1 MSHLVR
7 PPCDEAVIRCGHEAA
22 EAARQNPTWVL
33 VTAIL
38 ASSMAFIDGTVVNVA
53 LPSVQR
59 DLGAGAA
66 EAEWVV
72 EAYTLLLSSLL
83 LVGGALGDRLGRRRV
98 FATGVALFAVTSA
111 ACGLA
116 PSAGVLIGARALQ
129 GAAAA
134 LLMPGSLA
142 LISAAYSG
150 ARRGRA
156 IGTWSGAS
164 AITAAIGPVL
174 GGFLVGHFSWRW
186 AFFIN
191 LPLAAVALLLALTR
205 VPESVD
211 PEARGRLDW
220 PGAGLASAGLG
231 AVVYAVIRAQGTS
244 GFDAA
249 STAGLV
255 GGLVALAAFLWRER
269 ALTRAARAATGGGG
283 SGGRARRLPMLS
295 LDLFRSRAF
304 SATNGLT
311 LLLYAPL
318 GGALFFVPFDLI
330 EVHHYSPAAAGASLL
345 PMVLLL
351 SVLSRWAGGLVGTVG
366 ARLPLTV
373 GPLVAAGG
381 FALFALPGSG
391 GSYWTTFFPASAVLG
406 LGMAIT
412 VAPLTTTVMG
422 SVPSTHAGAA
432 SGVNNA
438 VARVAGLLA
447 IALLG
452 TVMVRGFAS
461 GLEQRL
467 DAMHLPAAARQQMV
481 ADEARLALVRVPAG
495 LSATQRAQAEAAVD
509 DAFVGAFRETLA
521 IAAGLAVAGGLVGA
535 LGVPGSLRHPGAAA
549 DDAAAA

>member
-7 PPCDEAVIRCGHEAA
+7 PPCDEAVMRCARQA
-22 EAARQNPTWVL
+22 EAPPRDTARWVL

-53 LPSVQR
+53 LPAVQR
-59 DLGAGAA
+59 DLGAGATD
-66 EAEWVV
+66 AEWVV

-98 FATGVALFAVTSA
+98 FITGVALFAITSA

-116 PSAGVLIGARALQ
+116 PSPTVLIVSRALQ
-129 GAAAA
+129 GTAAA

-142 LISAAYSG
+142 LISASYSG
-150 ARRGRA
+150 AARGRA

-164 AITAAIGPVL
+164 AITSAVGPVL

-186 AFFIN
+186 AFYVN
-191 LPLAAVALLLALTR
+191 LPFAALALFLAITR
-205 VPESVD
+205 VPESRD

-220 PGAGLASAGLG
+220 PGALMVSLGLG
-231 AVVYAVIRAQGTS
+231 GVVYSVIRAQGTV
-244 GFDAA
+244 GFD
-249 STAGLV
+249 G
-255 GGLVALAAFLWRER
+255 VALATLLAGLAMLVVFVLYER
-269 ALTRAARAATGGGG
+269 QLGRVAAHPR
-283 SGGRARRLPMLS
+283 SPMLS
-295 LDLFRSRAF
+295 LTLFRSRAF
-304 SATNGLT
+304 SATNLLT

-330 EVHHYSPAAAGASLL
+330 EIHGYSPAAAGAALL

-351 SVLSRWAGGLVGTVG
+351 SILSRWAGGLIGRVG

-373 GPLVAAGG
+373 GPLVAAVG
-381 FALFALPGSG
+381 FALFALLPGTA
-391 GSYWTTFFPASAVLG
+391 GSYWTSFFPAACVLG
-406 LGMAIT
+406 LGMSIT

-422 SVPSTHAGAA
+422 SVPSSHAGAA

-452 TVMVRGFAS
+452 MVLVRGFS
-461 GLEQRL
+461 GGFEQRL
-467 DAMHLPAAARQQMV
+467 DRIQLPPAVHRQLV
-481 ADEARLALVRVPAG
+481 AEESRLGLVQPPSSLDA
-495 LSATQRAQAEAAVD
+495 QRRAAVRGAVE
-509 DAFVGAFRETLA
+509 DAFVDAFRGTLL
-521 IAAGLAVAGGLVGA
+521 IGAGLAFAGGMVGA
-535 LGVPGSLRHPGAAA
+535 LGVPGRLREPGAEMEP
-549 DDAAAA
+549 AAAA